1 MKRTMKTSKEATAF
15 VKWYVSEDIPSRKIL
30 ERKLR
35 VLNETE
41 FDVLSYVIQDLVKD
55 ITREHKRRIAE
66 SQTFQNEVL
75 SNW

>member
-1 MKRTMKTSKEATAF
+1 MRTSKEATAF

-41 FDVLSYVIQDLVKD
+41 FDVLSYDIQDVVKD
-55 ITREHKRRIAE
+55 IAREHKRRIAE